1 MSNSTAPSLSYRF
14 SPCATWAALGIRLQG
29 LTLFGPVRD
38 QVHMGH
44 KTIPHTPVQTWYDA
58 FIAILAG
65 AHGLVE
71 INKRRRSDPGLPA
84 ALGRQACAAQA
95 VGQETL
101 EACPEAHVAQ
111 MHEAL
116 DTLYR
121 RQRRGSRH
129 DSRQTLQRL
138 EVEMTGMPC
147 GTTAALATTG
157 SLAKQRQRRGR
168 QLGRVG
174 ATRYDAIVV
183 ARLCGGTTPLT
194 SALRPLVQAAERTR
208 ALDEAKRRQPVW
220 RLDAG
225 GGSVADVT
233 WLLEHN
239 SHVPCKAY
247 AGTRAQTV
255 AASVTAGGD
264 DPRIPERPGGWVTV
278 APTASNR
285 PVRRVAGRCRKKN
298 GPWGVGGVSATLA
311 PAEVR
316 ALARQPVD
324 RLHAPSAV
332 LLA

>member
-1 MSNSTAPSLSYRF
+1 LCRTIRGAGDPRGLSRG
-14 SPCATWAALGIRLQG
+14 PCGADARGPGHALS
-29 LTLFGPVRD
+29 
-38 QVHMGH
+38 
-44 KTIPHTPVQTWYDA
+44 A
-58 FIAILAG
+58 SEA
-65 AHGLVE
+65 
-71 INKRRRSDPGLPA
+71 GLPSRLSSDLA
-84 ALGRQACAAQA
+84 AARGGDDRHALWDNGSIGHHRLLGQAAPASRTA
-95 VGQETL
+95 TG
-101 EACPEAHVAQ
+101 A
-111 MHEAL
+111 
-116 DTLYR
+116 R
-121 RQRRGSRH
+121 R
-129 DSRQTLQRL
+129 
-138 EVEMTGMPC
+138 
-147 GTTAALATTG
+147 
-157 SLAKQRQRRGR
+157 
-168 QLGRVG
+168 